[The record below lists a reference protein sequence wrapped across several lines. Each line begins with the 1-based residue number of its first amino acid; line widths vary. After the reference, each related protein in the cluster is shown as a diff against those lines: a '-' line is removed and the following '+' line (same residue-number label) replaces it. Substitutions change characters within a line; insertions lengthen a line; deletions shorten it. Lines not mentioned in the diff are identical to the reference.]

1 MARFLFV
8 FFDMFY
14 YYRNLGKT
22 KSIMS
27 NSSTNSDS
35 LTTSD
40 FDKPTLPS
48 GLNILTILTFI
59 GCGLQVIGVILG
71 FVNAQKAYDEKDK
84 MMERVNSGEMPS
96 WARSMMPNMDHYEEM
111 LTKNLEN
118 KIPMLIIGLAAIA
131 LCFYG
136 ALQMRK
142 LKKQGFTIYLIG
154 QVLPFISTA
163 LFVGLFMFAGIGFAI
178 QTAITVLFILL
189 YLTQRKHLVY

>member
-1 MARFLFV
+1 MI
-8 FFDMFY
+8 Y

-27 NSSTNSDS
+27 NSNTNNDS
-35 LTTSD
+35 LSPTD

-59 GCGLQVIGVILG
+59 GCGLQLIGVVLG
-71 FVNAQKAYDEKDK
+71 FVNAQKSYDEKDK
-84 MMERVNSGEMPS
+84 MIERMSSGEMPS
-96 WARSMMPNMDHYEEM
+96 WAKSMMPDMDHYEEM

-154 QVLPFISTA
+154 QVLPFINTA
-163 LFVGLFMFAGIGFAI
+163 LFVGMFMFAGIAFALGSG
-178 QTAITVLFILL
+178 ITILFILL